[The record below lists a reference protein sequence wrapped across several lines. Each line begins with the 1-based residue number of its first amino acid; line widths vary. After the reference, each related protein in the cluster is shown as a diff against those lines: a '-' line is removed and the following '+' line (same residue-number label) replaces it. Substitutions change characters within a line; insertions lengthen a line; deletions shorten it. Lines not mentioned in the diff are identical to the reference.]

1 MNKNVLTKEEWQA
14 SPFTKK
20 EKIHTQL
27 YKTSLSASKAIAI
40 EIADMIREKQSLG
53 EFCVLGLATGS
64 SPKSVYKELI
74 RLHKE
79 EGLSFENVISFNLDE
94 YYPMDPNAL
103 QSYVKFMHEQLF
115 CHIDIKPENIHIPDG
130 TQDKRSVVDFC
141 FSYEEKIDKYGG
153 LDIQILGIGRTGHIG
168 FNEPGSSSL

>member
-1 MNKNVLTKEEWQA
+1 MNNKVLTKEKWEA

-27 YKTSLSASKAIAI
+27 YETSFSASTAIAV
-40 EIADMIREKQSLG
+40 EIADMIREKQSLD

-64 SPKSVYKELI
+64 SPKSVYKELV

-79 EGLSFENVISFNLDE
+79 EGLSFENVITFNLDE

-115 CHIDIKPENIHIPDG
+115 DHIDIKPENIIFNKKNMYPKL
-130 TQDKRSVVDFC
+130 TNFC
-141 FSYEEKIDKYGG
+141 ISDY
-153 LDIQILGIGRTGHIG
+153 IQNVGEL
-168 FNEPGSSSL
+168 